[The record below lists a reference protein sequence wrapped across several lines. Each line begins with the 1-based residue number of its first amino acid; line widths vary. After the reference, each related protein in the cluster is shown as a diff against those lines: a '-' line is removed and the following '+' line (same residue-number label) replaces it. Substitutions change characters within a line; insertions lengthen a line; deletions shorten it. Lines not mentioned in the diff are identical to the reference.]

1 MEILFIY
8 KSYMC
13 TKSDRFT
20 CLGFI
25 GTGGGGMYSEDH
37 ITVSCII

>member
-8 KSYMC
+8 KFDMC

-20 CLGFI
+20 FSVFI
-25 GTGGGGMYSEDH
+25 GTGGGGGGMYKFL
-37 ITVSCII
+37 TVNALP